1 MTMRTAPNGLS
12 GGVLA
17 VDSAALVTVTLMLR
31 GRRSCAEQA
40 RT

>member
-1 MTMRTAPNGLS
+1 MTTRTAPSDLA

-17 VDSAALVTVTLMLR
+17 VDSVALVTVTLMLR